1 MSYREQRLENEREAM
16 QRQIISLT
24 EELNA
29 ATKQVSDAK
38 RDQLTSTNQLLVT
51 LEEKNGQIRILEG
64 REEAFNVDKEA
75 MQSRIESLGN
85 RLKDAQDANTHQE
98 EGYNA

>member
-1 MSYREQRLENEREAM
+1 M
-16 QRQIISLT
+16 
-24 EELNA
+24 NA

-75 MQSRIESLGN
+75 MQSRIESLVN

-98 EGYNA
+98 EGYNT